1 MASSESLRYTRE
13 RDGEVFLIITNP
25 QKLDDPTCYGLD
37 FTIGR
42 NVGGQR
48 VEKDF
53 HAANTFL
60 TEDEAVE
67 ACFKAARM
75 IIDGKVPELSDE
87 FQ

>member
-1 MASSESLRYTRE
+1 M
-13 RDGEVFLIITNP
+13 
-25 QKLDDPTCYGLD
+25 
-37 FTIGR
+37 
-42 NVGGQR
+42 
-48 VEKDF
+48 EKDF

-67 ACFKAARM
+67 ACFEAARM

>member
-1 MASSESLRYTRE
+1 MASSEILRYTRV
-13 RDGEVFLIITNP
+13 RDGEVFVIIANP
-25 QKLDDPTCYGLD
+25 QEVDDRTGYSLA

-42 NVGGQR
+42 KVGGEW
-48 VEKDF
+48 VEKGF
-53 HAANTFL
+53 NAANTFP

-67 ACFKAARM
+67 GCFEAGRM